1 MSFITHMQPLHFMR
15 NKQRLGFITFCKE
28 ISLRSQV
35 VRSPGL
41 LRFMA
46 DVEETRG
53 LHILGPLFSPSAAFL
68 LGSSNKI
75 KVLCQLRP
83 CPTGKLWGRTHIRAS
98 SPLPSPANDFS
109 STSFWL
115 LLKNYLNN
123 AEMFINGKYLTVKA
137 LNTYRW
143 EFSHYDILISALSLN
158 AGPEVTQKLALTKGQ
173 LLWAR

>member
-1 MSFITHMQPLHFMR
+1 MQPLNFMR

-46 DVEETRG
+46 DVEKTRG

-83 CPTGKLWGRTHIRAS
+83 CPTGKL
-98 SPLPSPANDFS
+98 
-109 STSFWL
+109 
-115 LLKNYLNN
+115 
-123 AEMFINGKYLTVKA
+123 
-137 LNTYRW
+137 
-143 EFSHYDILISALSLN
+143 
-158 AGPEVTQKLALTKGQ
+158 
-173 LLWAR
+173 